1 MNIHASRH
9 RYQLSSCNC
18 RLFIILELKA
28 NYAKVISEIFFVT
41 DRGDTVYRVSS

>member
-9 RYQLSSCNC
+9 RYC

-28 NYAKVISEIFFVT
+28 NYAKVISEILAANFVT
-41 DRGDTVYRVSS
+41 DRCLVRR